1 MTDFSTKA
9 VKLSANLVGRFL
21 IYVRQWL
28 SDGAVTFI
36 WQVLETV
43 DSRIVKV
50 LNIYFSGNDDEEDAV
65 PSADY
70 SFRGTSEEIDEQL
83 SESLSKHVSSTLV

>member
-1 MTDFSTKA
+1 MIDFPTKA

-50 LNIYFSGNDDEEDAV
+50 LNMYLLGNDEEDAV
-65 PSADY
+65 ASGGC
-70 SFRGTSEEIDEQL
+70 SSRGTSEEIDEQL
-83 SESLSKHVSSTLV
+83 SESLSKHVSSALV

>member
-1 MTDFSTKA
+1 LIFSTKA
-9 VKLSANLVGRFL
+9 VKLSANLVGRFR

-28 SDGAVTFI
+28 SDGAVTFV
-36 WQVLETV
+36 WQLETV

-65 PSADY
+65 ASADC
-70 SFRGTSEEIDEQL
+70 SSRGTSEEIDEQL
-83 SESLSKHVSSTLV
+83 SESLSKHVSSALV

>member
-1 MTDFSTKA
+1 MSDFSTKA
-9 VKLSANLVGRFL
+9 VKLSANVVGRFV

-36 WQVLETV
+36 WQVSETV
-43 DSRIVKV
+43 DSRIFKV

-65 PSADY
+65 ASAD
-70 SFRGTSEEIDEQL
+70 SSSWGTSEETDEQL
-83 SESLSKHVSSTLV
+83 SESSSKHVSSALV